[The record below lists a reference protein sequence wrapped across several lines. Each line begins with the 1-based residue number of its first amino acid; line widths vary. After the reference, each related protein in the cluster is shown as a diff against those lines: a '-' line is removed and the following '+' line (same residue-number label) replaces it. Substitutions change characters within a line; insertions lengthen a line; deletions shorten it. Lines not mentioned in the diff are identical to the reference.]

1 MNQRNNVRL
10 LITGGGSYLGQHLIP
25 LAAVGHDTL
34 YTYFQ
39 NDPLSSGRREQLD
52 LRDETAVHHLVAD
65 FQPHVIIHTAGSN
78 RGADMEA
85 VIRLG
90 ARHITQAAQ
99 QVNARLIHL
108 STDVV
113 FRGDAPPYAETAVP
127 TPINAYGRAKADA
140 EAIVQTHPNH
150 VIIRT
155 SLIYG
160 LDMMDHS
167 TAWMAGAL
175 RAGQPVTLFN
185 DQIRNPVWVNS
196 LSQACLELA
205 QHTFTGILNVAGC
218 QVMSRADFGLRMLD
232 YWGIQ
237 ERASLTMG
245 PTNSP
250 AWSLNCELDL
260 RLATAVLRTP
270 LPGIDEVLRIAR

>member
-1 MNQRNNVRL
+1 MNQRNSLRL
-10 LITGGGSYLGQHLIP
+10 LITGGGSYLGQHLTP
-25 LAAVGHDTL
+25 LATAVYNTR

-39 NDPLSSGRREQLD
+39 HDPRHSGQCERLD
-52 LRDETAVHHLVAD
+52 VRDEMAVHRLVAD
-65 FQPHVIIHTAGSN
+65 FQPDVIIHTAGSN
-78 RGADMEA
+78 RGEDMEA

-90 ARHITQAAQ
+90 ARHVTQAAEM
-99 QVNARLIHL
+99 VNARLIHL
-108 STDVV
+108 SSDVV
-113 FRGDAPPYAETAVP
+113 FRGDAAPYAETAVP

-140 EAIVQTHPNH
+140 ETIVQTHANH

-160 LDMMDHS
+160 LAMMDHS
-167 TAWMAGAL
+167 TAWMAQAL
-175 RAGQPVTLFN
+175 RTGQPVTLFN

-205 QHTFTGILNVAGC
+205 QHTFTGIIHVAGR
-218 QVMSRADFGLRMLD
+218 QVMSRADFGLKMLD

-237 ERASLTMG
+237 ERGSLTIG
-245 PTNSP
+245 PTNAD

-260 RLATAVLRTP
+260 RLATAVLNTS
-270 LPGIDEVLRIAR
+270 LPGVDELLPMVG